1 MADASDCLS
10 LFPKGKVSLAGES
23 GIATFRIQITM
34 LFSICTA
41 VALRCGAETMERK
54 ARILLTFVPCF
65 SFPGKIEDR
74 RVVTLGLRVVL
85 LYVLEV

>member
-1 MADASDCLS
+1 
-10 LFPKGKVSLAGES
+10 
-23 GIATFRIQITM
+23 M